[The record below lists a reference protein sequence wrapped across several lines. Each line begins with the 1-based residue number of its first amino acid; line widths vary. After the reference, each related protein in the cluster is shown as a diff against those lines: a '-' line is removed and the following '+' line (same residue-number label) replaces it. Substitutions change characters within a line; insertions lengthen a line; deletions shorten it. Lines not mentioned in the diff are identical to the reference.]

1 LGKGE
6 ANVKLSDVLAKEHI
20 IINLYG
26 MNKFE
31 VLEKMVKVTKSSAK
45 VVDEVDL
52 LEKVITREKIKST
65 GIGGGIG
72 IPHAQ
77 TLGVTDFIAC
87 LGISQDGIDFNA
99 LDEKP
104 VHLVF
109 LIATKE
115 RTNNIYL
122 ELLSSIARLFVDE
135 TFKQKIIKS
144 KSPDEIMQL
153 ISEKEEEN

>member
-1 LGKGE
+1 M
-6 ANVKLSDVLAKEHI
+6 KLSDVLAKEHI

-45 VVDEVDL
+45 VVDEIDL

-87 LGISQDGIDFNA
+87 MGISQEGIDFNA

-153 ISEKEEEN
+153 ISEKEEKEEN